1 MPNGGVEALIQ
12 MQNDLYGSSSD
23 EDNALFSM
31 CDLDDHL
38 STLDLSVDDELLCP
52 TCCSGPDESALILD
66 RALAGG
72 DDPPVCRL
80 SALTLDCALS
90 DDDDP
95 PVPRLLGLCPCS
107 LSLLSLGLCLCEGGG
122 RCACMCPQCRFMDME
137 LGGILDQGLDQ
148 SLCLNPNLRPLSEPV
163 PAPAPS
169 AALSSAQRRR
179 RHRRLRIAAAAS
191 VAHPLD
197 ERNTPA
203 ARAQRARDVETR
215 AWEDAADLVRWEEAR
230 DRDVFDI
237 LNDRCMEQQI
247 DDGDMGD
254 YDRVS
259 FSTLSR
265 LHWNPGGQRN
275 DHLPR
280 LLPDLGRSESNSQ
293 AVTTMFSDF
302 EIETAKAVSSLCDL
316 APLFA
321 LVAVRCLSCPPSAA
335 RYQHDRA
342 HFPRRAHA
350 FHVSCALWIFF
361 VAMCCAYASV
371 SSFHSPTP
379 CPDVL
384 GSLFGSRLSF
394 YATKRGATRWIAVL
408 VVFSSLRGRR
418 SADIA
423 EQDSQ
428 QDSQS
433 DVSTVYDSD
442 DGEAQDLLYDSAEDL
457 LEDSL
462 YFSEASWE
470 ILGDNGEVHGLYST
484 AELHEWLMS
493 GILTRER
500 QVRMAVSVYASAPN
514 AFGELGDRADIILSL
529 SKEFLNA
536 SAVPECSCALR
547 GIAEALEWPL
557 QRPCGFCC
565 WCRCYC
571 AGTERVGHT
580 GLLQAASEH
589 PVARLLLDNYYD
601 QIAGGGG
608 SPQ

>member
-1 MPNGGVEALIQ
+1 
-12 MQNDLYGSSSD
+12 
-23 EDNALFSM
+23 
-31 CDLDDHL
+31 
-38 STLDLSVDDELLCP
+38 
-52 TCCSGPDESALILD
+52 
-66 RALAGG
+66 
-72 DDPPVCRL
+72 
-80 SALTLDCALS
+80 
-90 DDDDP
+90 
-95 PVPRLLGLCPCS
+95 
-107 LSLLSLGLCLCEGGG
+107 
-122 RCACMCPQCRFMDME
+122 
-137 LGGILDQGLDQ
+137 
-148 SLCLNPNLRPLSEPV
+148 
-163 PAPAPS
+163 
-169 AALSSAQRRR
+169 
-179 RHRRLRIAAAAS
+179 
-191 VAHPLD
+191 
-197 ERNTPA
+197 
-203 ARAQRARDVETR
+203 
-215 AWEDAADLVRWEEAR
+215 
-230 DRDVFDI
+230 
-237 LNDRCMEQQI
+237 
-247 DDGDMGD
+247 
-254 YDRVS
+254 
-259 FSTLSR
+259 
-265 LHWNPGGQRN
+265 
-275 DHLPR
+275 
-280 LLPDLGRSESNSQ
+280 
-293 AVTTMFSDF
+293 MFSDF

-571 AGTERVGHT
+571 AGAERVGHT

>member
-1 MPNGGVEALIQ
+1 
-12 MQNDLYGSSSD
+12 
-23 EDNALFSM
+23 
-31 CDLDDHL
+31 
-38 STLDLSVDDELLCP
+38 
-52 TCCSGPDESALILD
+52 
-66 RALAGG
+66 
-72 DDPPVCRL
+72 
-80 SALTLDCALS
+80 
-90 DDDDP
+90 
-95 PVPRLLGLCPCS
+95 
-107 LSLLSLGLCLCEGGG
+107 
-122 RCACMCPQCRFMDME
+122 
-137 LGGILDQGLDQ
+137 
-148 SLCLNPNLRPLSEPV
+148 
-163 PAPAPS
+163 
-169 AALSSAQRRR
+169 
-179 RHRRLRIAAAAS
+179 
-191 VAHPLD
+191 
-197 ERNTPA
+197 
-203 ARAQRARDVETR
+203 
-215 AWEDAADLVRWEEAR
+215 
-230 DRDVFDI
+230 
-237 LNDRCMEQQI
+237 MEQKI

-321 LVAVRCLSCPPSAA
+321 LDAVRCLSCPPSAA

-529 SKEFLNA
+529 SKECLNA
-536 SAVPECSCALR
+536 SAVSECSCALR

>member
-1 MPNGGVEALIQ
+1 
-12 MQNDLYGSSSD
+12 
-23 EDNALFSM
+23 
-31 CDLDDHL
+31 
-38 STLDLSVDDELLCP
+38 
-52 TCCSGPDESALILD
+52 
-66 RALAGG
+66 
-72 DDPPVCRL
+72 
-80 SALTLDCALS
+80 
-90 DDDDP
+90 
-95 PVPRLLGLCPCS
+95 
-107 LSLLSLGLCLCEGGG
+107 
-122 RCACMCPQCRFMDME
+122 MCPQCRFMDVE

-197 ERNTPA
+197 ESNTPA
-203 ARAQRARDVETR
+203 AREQRARDAETR
-215 AWEDAADLVRWEEAR
+215 AWEDARDLVHWEEAR

-237 LNDRCMEQQI
+237 LNDRCMEQKI

-302 EIETAKAVSSLCDL
+302 EIKTAKAVSSLCDL

-350 FHVSCALWIFF
+350 FQVSCALWIFF
-361 VAMCCAYASV
+361 VAMCCALTSV
-371 SSFHSPTP
+371 SSFRSPTP

-384 GSLFGSRLSF
+384 GSLFGSRLHSF
-394 YATKRGATRWIAVL
+394 NATKGGATRWFVVL
-408 VVFSSLRGRR
+408 VVFSSLCGRR
-418 SADIA
+418 SAGIA
-423 EQDSQ
+423 EQDSDASTGDSLQ
-428 QDSQS
+428 GSESDDWDDLPSLSDALWEILDYDEFGNDEVHGPYPTAELHERLTSGILTRDFLVRIYSDSDPNPFYELGYRADKIFSLFDECDSQS

-442 DGEAQDLLYDSAEDL
+442 CDGLRDSVAFEDG
-457 LEDSL
+457 DSPSL
-462 YFSEASWE
+462 FAPRGAG
-470 ILGDNGEVHGLYST
+470 GDTL
-484 AELHEWLMS
+484 
-493 GILTRER
+493 R
-500 QVRMAVSVYASAPN
+500 
-514 AFGELGDRADIILSL
+514 SL
-529 SKEFLNA
+529 LNA
-536 SAVPECSCALR
+536 SAGSECSCALR

-557 QRPCGFCC
+557 QRPCGCSC

-571 AGTERVGHT
+571 AGAVRERVGHS

-589 PVARLLLDNYYD
+589 PVARLLLDNYY
-601 QIAGGGG
+601 GGGP
-608 SPQ
+608 PQ

>member
-1 MPNGGVEALIQ
+1 
-12 MQNDLYGSSSD
+12 
-23 EDNALFSM
+23 
-31 CDLDDHL
+31 
-38 STLDLSVDDELLCP
+38 
-52 TCCSGPDESALILD
+52 
-66 RALAGG
+66 
-72 DDPPVCRL
+72 
-80 SALTLDCALS
+80 
-90 DDDDP
+90 
-95 PVPRLLGLCPCS
+95 
-107 LSLLSLGLCLCEGGG
+107 
-122 RCACMCPQCRFMDME
+122 ME

-148 SLCLNPNLRPLSEPV
+148 SLRLNPSLRPLPEPE

-179 RHRRLRIAAAAS
+179 RQRRLRVAAAVS
-191 VAHPLD
+191 VEHPLD

-203 ARAQRARDVETR
+203 ARARRAFVAESRAWDDARD
-215 AWEDAADLVRWEEAR
+215 LVIWEEAR
-230 DRDVFDI
+230 ARDVFDI
-237 LNDRCMEQQI
+237 LNDRSEEQRLN
-247 DDGDMGD
+247 DGDMGN

-259 FSTLSR
+259 FSTLSH
-265 LHWNPGGQRN
+265 LHWHSGGQRN

-280 LLPDLGRSESNSQ
+280 LLPDLGRSESTSQ
-293 AVTTMFSDF
+293 AGTSMFSDF

-321 LVAVRCLSCPPSAA
+321 LDAVRCLSCPPSAA

-342 HFPRRAHA
+342 LFPRRAHA

-384 GSLFGSRLSF
+384 GSLFGSRLHF
-394 YATKRGATRWIAVL
+394 FLATKRGATRWFVVL

-418 SADIA
+418 SADITK
-423 EQDSQ
+423 QDSL

-442 DGEAQDLLYDSAEDL
+442 DGDALQCAIDDANLLCFLD
-457 LEDSL
+457 
-462 YFSEASWE
+462 ASWE
-470 ILGDNGEVHGLYST
+470 ILGDDGATHGPYST
-484 AELHEWLMS
+484 AELHEWLLS
-493 GILTRER
+493 GNLTRDR
-500 QVRMAVSVYASAPN
+500 QVRTSVVYDENIGEWFLGVTGMFDDLGGDTWAGDT
-514 AFGELGDRADIILSL
+514 FGELGDIRADIILSL
-529 SKEFLNA
+529 YKDRLIA
-536 SAVPECSCALR
+536 STDSEDSECSCALR

-565 WCRCYC
+565 WCQCYC
-571 AGTERVGHT
+571 AGAERVGHT